1 MKNERWRSL
10 LVLLLLLIAGGSGFL
25 LLLRCDNKYT
35 QALPAAPGINL
46 LQEDPSQPA
55 FLVDGWEY
63 YPGVL
68 LDPEE
73 ISSSQAGFLSVYV
86 GRYPNFSEQ
95 LGSPFGEA
103 TYRLTLRNEGE
114 PVPLVLYIPELLCAG
129 KIYIAGTEA
138 GELGSIDP
146 YRPLAADGFYAF
158 TAGEETEIVIQC
170 VNYTHYY
177 SGLYYPPAV
186 GTAEGISHLVTTRL
200 AVYGFLCFAPLA
212 VALSNLALWAMGREK
227 LSRRMGLLCL
237 CSSLRTAYPFL
248 HALGFPLVCLLYS
261 MEDACGGIV
270 LLCAMHIAGELSG
283 AVNRWYHRQLAI
295 PAAVGMCT
303 AFAVFPALIL
313 PYVPSF
319 INLYGIVLF
328 IYKALSGAY
337 LLLLA
342 VRALRTGDPLSRFL
356 LFAAGLYGLSLTV
369 STLTINS
376 FEPARGAW
384 PEEYGGFLLT
394 FGFAALMVRRSI
406 LLSHENQRLTCH
418 LQEAVDRR
426 THAIETLLAERR
438 ELLGSLIHDLK
449 NPLAAVKS
457 YAELVRSGGVA
468 LDRETAGY
476 LDALTDRV
484 GAIEERFSFLQSFS
498 RGERGA
504 SALQT
509 FSLSGFLREFYE
521 DNRPDM
527 ELSGQSFH
535 LMLCPGELFLRGDPE
550 RLRAALENLCYN
562 ALSFTPKDGTITLSL
577 EQENGMAAVRVS
589 DTGAGIAPEDLPHVF
604 ERGFTRRPEGEG
616 MGLFIVRTIT
626 LEHSGTAEVSS
637 LPGHGS
643 VFTLRFPLSAP
654 DLPEENA

>member
-406 LLSHENQRLTCH
+406 LLSRENQRLTCH

-509 FSLSGFLREFYE
+509 FSLSGFLRE
-521 DNRPDM
+521 D
-527 ELSGQSFH
+527 
-535 LMLCPGELFLRGDPE
+535 
-550 RLRAALENLCYN
+550 
-562 ALSFTPKDGTITLSL
+562 
-577 EQENGMAAVRVS
+577 
-589 DTGAGIAPEDLPHVF
+589 
-604 ERGFTRRPEGEG
+604 
-616 MGLFIVRTIT
+616 
-626 LEHSGTAEVSS
+626 
-637 LPGHGS
+637 
-643 VFTLRFPLSAP
+643 
-654 DLPEENA
+654 